1 MTLNKTKWYNLFCS
15 ETYQNC
21 VLTSHI
27 LSNGAVKYQ
36 NSLRYYNVSLV
47 LRPINSS
54 LYNVV
59 DTKLNS
65 FFG

>member
-1 MTLNKTKWYNLFCS
+1 MTLNKQNGIICFVVK
-15 ETYQNC
+15 TYQNC

-47 LRPINSS
+47 LRPIDSS

-59 DTKLNS
+59 DTN
-65 FFG
+65 